1 MGDKCGRFLAHLSEP
16 IKGKNQN
23 SKQKENKKTFQDTP
37 RVNTRN
43 MGNVLRSGFGQVK
56 IRHITVC
63 APVNEEKEPSKA
75 ADQEPTL

>member
-1 MGDKCGRFLAHLSEP
+1 
-16 IKGKNQN
+16 
-23 SKQKENKKTFQDTP
+23 
-37 RVNTRN
+37 